1 MAQSP
6 RAHRL
11 ARVTYVAL
19 ITGASSGIGEALA
32 RRLARE
38 PGVALILVAR
48 REDRLAAIAAELGC
62 PVSWVAADLTGAD
75 APARVLAAVERE
87 HGALHLLV
95 NNAGARW
102 AAPFADGGYAN
113 VAQHMEVNF
122 SAPVRLVEALLPLM
136 RRTAAGGPL
145 TAGSAEGGQ
154 RPTFGGR
161 PLQAPV
167 AIVNVTSTAARISR
181 RGTGGYSAAKAALA
195 AWSDSLALEQAPY
208 GVHVANVLPGFIA
221 TEGFPQKELRER
233 PWTRWAVSGPQI
245 VAEAVIDAGPG
256 GAAERYV
263 PRYYWL
269 APLLRLLAPALIRRG
284 AASSVVSTATRDR

>member
-1 MAQSP
+1 M
-6 RAHRL
+6 
-11 ARVTYVAL
+11 TYVAL

-38 PGVALILVAR
+38 PDVALVLVAR
-48 REDRLAAIAAELGC
+48 REERLRALASELGC
-62 PVSWVAADLTGAD
+62 PVSWVAADLTDAD
-75 APARVLAAVERE
+75 APARVLAAVEGE
-87 HGALHLLV
+87 HGVLHLLV

-102 AAPFADGGYAN
+102 AAPFADGGHAN
-113 VAQHMEVNF
+113 VAQHMAVNF

-145 TAGSAEGGQ
+145 RTGSAEGGQ
-154 RPTFGGR
+154 RATFGGR
-161 PLQAPV
+161 TLRAPV

-195 AWSDSLALEQAPY
+195 AWSDSLALEEAAY
-208 GVHVANVLPGFIA
+208 GVHVADVLPGFIA
-221 TEGFPQKELRER
+221 TEGFPQTELRER
-233 PWTRWAVSGPQI
+233 LWTRWAVSGPEV

-269 APLLRLLAPALIRRG
+269 APLLRLLAPPLIRRG
-284 AASSVVSTATRDR
+284 AASGVVSTGTQGM